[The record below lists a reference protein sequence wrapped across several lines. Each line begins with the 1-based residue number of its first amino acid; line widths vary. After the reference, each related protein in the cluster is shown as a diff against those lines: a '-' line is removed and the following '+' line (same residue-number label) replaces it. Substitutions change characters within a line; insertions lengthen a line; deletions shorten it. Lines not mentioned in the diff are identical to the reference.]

1 MNEETQPQEKQN
13 GINMQMPK
21 TPADKSNLYW
31 AIALLA
37 MALFFAFGVLLTYLG
52 LTKKF
57 IFNEPLDKTTNEN
70 NVKYLDDPT
79 MRNDSVKEED
89 SMMNDENKDPETVTD
104 ELLEE
109 IDEIESTDVE
119 GAYDVRPL
127 DEVAQ

>member
-1 MNEETQPQEKQN
+1 MNEENQTQESQN
-13 GINMQMPK
+13 GVNMQMPK

-31 AIALLA
+31 ALALLA

-70 NVKYLDDPT
+70 NVKYLDDPS
-79 MRNDSVKEED
+79 MRNDSKMEESTMTD
-89 SMMNDENKDPETVTD
+89 DQNKDPETVTD

-109 IDEIESTDVE
+109 IDEIEATDVE

-127 DEVAQ
+127 DEVTE